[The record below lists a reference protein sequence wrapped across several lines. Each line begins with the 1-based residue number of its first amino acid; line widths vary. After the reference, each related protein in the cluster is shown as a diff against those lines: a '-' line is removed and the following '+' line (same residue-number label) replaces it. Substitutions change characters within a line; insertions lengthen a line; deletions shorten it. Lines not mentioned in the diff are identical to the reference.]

1 MAGTTSEPDRRAPR
15 DTAGS
20 PGPGPGPGPGAE
32 RTDLRL
38 VPAAGVVWAAALLA
52 VARPAAELVVAGAAC
67 VVLAVGFAASA
78 CRAGDSRRGRA
89 ARAASVGGT
98 RSFAP
103 AGRAA
108 GDARPGAAVQFGA
121 AVRPGKAARSGAA
134 ARPGA
139 AVRPVGAGRG
149 QVVLV
154 LGTVG
159 VLLLTTAVQVGARE
173 AGGLRALAELRASVL
188 ITGVVR
194 TTPMPVG
201 GPSDDGGEHRD
212 GDGRAPPGRVRL
224 LLAVTEVAV
233 AARRPGGDGRPGGG
247 TVRTRAAVEVVAPGS
262 ASGLRYGTVVTVPVR
277 LAPARRPTDRAVARA
292 QATADPQ
299 VRRGPPG
306 LLVVTERLRAGLG
319 ETSAELPGDAG
330 RLLPAVAVGDTR
342 GVGDLEQAM
351 RDSGLAHLTAVSGAH
366 FSLLGAVVLAIA
378 ARLRVPRRWRWVPTA
393 VVMAGF
399 VALVH
404 PAASVVRAAVMG
416 GVGLLGLAAGR
427 PSRTVPALACAVV
440 VLLVVDPW
448 LGRDL
453 GFVLSVVATAGIAVL
468 AAPLARRWQDAGARG
483 GRHGPA
489 PWWALACAVP
499 VAAQAVCAPVVLL
512 LSPQVPVYSV
522 PANLLAAPAVAPATV
537 GGLVAALLGPWWP
550 DGAGWA
556 AGVAGAACWWI
567 AGVARTAAG
576 LPGALVTWTGGPV
589 GVLLL
594 AAASAASVVLVLRCR
609 RRVAP

>member
-1 MAGTTSEPDRRAPR
+1 MARATSAPDRAEAG
-15 DTAGS
+15 DTAAAT
-20 PGPGPGPGPGAE
+20 GPGPGAE

-38 VPAAGVVWAAALLA
+38 VPAAGAVWAVALLA
-52 VARPAAELVVAGAAC
+52 VARPAAELAAAGAVCA
-67 VVLAVGFAASA
+67 VLALGLVASA
-78 CRAGDSRRGRA
+78 CCSGARRGRA
-89 ARAASVGGT
+89 TGTASTGGARTCAQGW
-98 RSFAP
+98 R
-103 AGRAA
+103 
-108 GDARPGAAVQFGA
+108 
-121 AVRPGKAARSGAA
+121 
-134 ARPGA
+134 
-139 AVRPVGAGRG
+139 AGRG

-159 VLLLTTAVQVGARE
+159 VLLLTTAVQVRARE
-173 AGGLRALAELRASVL
+173 AGGLRDLAELRASVR

-194 TTPMPVG
+194 TTPMPAG
-201 GPSDDGGEHRD
+201 GPSDDGGERRD
-212 GDGRAPPGRVRL
+212 GGGRAPPGRVRL

-233 AARRPGGDGRPGGG
+233 GAGRPGRDGPPG
-247 TVRTRAAVEVVAPGS
+247 DHTVRTRAAVELVAPGS
-262 ASGLRYGTVVTVPVR
+262 AAGLRYGTVVTVPVR
-277 LAPARRPTDRAVARA
+277 LAPARHAADRAVARA
-292 QATADPQ
+292 HATAAPQ
-299 VRRGPPG
+299 AGGGPPG

-319 ETSAELPGDAG
+319 ELSAGLPGDAG

-366 FSLLGAVVLAIA
+366 FSLLGALVLGIA
-378 ARLRVPRRWRWVPTA
+378 ARLRIPRCWRWVPTA

-404 PAASVVRAAVMG
+404 PGASVVRAAVMG
-416 GVGLLGLAAGR
+416 GVGLLGLAVGR

-468 AAPLARRWQDAGARG
+468 AGPIARRWQDAGARG
-483 GRHGPA
+483 GRRGPPA
-489 PWWALACAVP
+489 WWVLACAVP

-550 DGAGWA
+550 GGAAWA

-576 LPGALVTWTGGPV
+576 LPGALVTWAGGPV